1 MRGSVWRRRAGWGGQ
16 MGGRAARGSPRAQR
30 RAAPALVGG
39 GVPWPSSRRAPE
51 QDGTRERQWHVGIQ
65 HEEVAVADGQVVN
78 ESVLVHLRA
87 RGGRLGAAGGWELAA
102 AGSFASGRAS
112 GRASARQAHHHGA
125 YAAILI
131 QSQPIPGDPRGHCGV
146 GGSEALIDEG
156 RPDSAFVQPWPS
168 ATDLRPV
175 HVAATGPHSDF
186 MSWRSARRG
195 GGCAPGVATL
205 ETAGRGRPTNIKAC
219 FAPSHAWA
227 QRVSSKLPSPCF
239 TNTDWLGGW

>member
-1 MRGSVWRRRAGWGGQ
+1 

-239 TNTDWLGGW
+239 TNSDWLGGW